1 MANESTKIVITGE
14 DRTRAAF
21 GSINRQLGDLKNNAA
36 QLGRAF
42 GAIFGAIS
50 VGGLVAS
57 LKSVTGE
64 MDRVSKAAQKIGT
77 TTEALSALEY
87 AAKLADVSAEQL
99 QTSLARL
106 ARGLEEAKT
115 GSGEAAKAFARLKID
130 PRAFTDPADA
140 MKAIAERFAS
150 MPDGVTKTAIAMQL
164 FGKSGADLIPLLNS
178 GASGI
183 AEMEAEARRLG
194 VTFSTE
200 AGRAAEE
207 FNDNVTRLQT
217 GMRGFMVET
226 LSPLIPMLVEL
237 SGAFSASGDT
247 AGNALPKV
255 SGFAL
260 AVKTAFEA
268 IIILGANVKF
278 VFETIGMELSMRA
291 SQAAALVR
299 GNLAE
304 ARMIGR
310 LIKEESQKAR
320 ADLDAFE
327 QRILNPRTPA
337 AAAPRTGPNPEDAA
351 AAAEAERK
359 RKAAGAERKRQAAA
373 AERER
378 KAAAAAELALR
389 AEQSSQAARLEQDDI
404 ARAIAANQRLH
415 EDKIINAREY
425 YATLDALQRAQADSE
440 IRLLQTQRAA
450 AQAVT
455 GSQADKLKAAAE
467 IARIEASIELIE
479 RRSADQRAANARAQV
494 IANQQAVQSAQEL
507 IDSMHQEAFLLGLT
521 NAERARALALL
532 DLEKLAVNLTA
543 EEYRALAEALNAALD
558 SRESAESRKDALE
571 AARKQ
576 AEDIRAALTEN
587 LQRSIAD
594 VLNNGFTGDGA
605 RGAIKGFVDL
615 IRTSLSNVI
624 AANLTESILNSFSGS
639 TLNGIGKFLGLGGKK
654 DGSTPASAIYV
665 QDVAAGGLPAA
676 AAGGGGGLFAGFFDG
691 IKSFFSSLTSGLS
704 SLFSGL
710 AGSFSRIF
718 SGGGGGG
725 GGLFGAIASAF
736 GFAEG
741 GYTGPGGK
749 YQPAGVVHAGEYV
762 FSADSVRR
770 LGLNALDNLHR
781 LARGSMIPRGPRL
794 GYAEG
799 GLVNLPGSA
808 APTVNA
814 STKIVNAFD
823 MDAAFSEYLN
833 TRHGERAILNVIQRN
848 PGAAGA

>member
-1 MANESTKIVITGE
+1 MADNTTKVIISGE
-14 DRTRAAF
+14 DRTRVAF
-21 GSINRQLGDLKNNAA
+21 NSINRQLGDLKNNAA
-36 QLGRAF
+36 GLGRALGLAF
-42 GAIFGAIS
+42 SALS
-50 VGGLVAS
+50 VGGVVAG
-57 LKSVTGE
+57 LKSITNE
-64 MDRVSKAAQKIGT
+64 MDRVSKAAQKVGT

-87 AAKLADVSAEQL
+87 AAKLSDVSVQSL
-99 QTSLARL
+99 QTSLAKL
-106 ARGLEEAKT
+106 ARGLDDAKA
-115 GSGEAAKAFARLKID
+115 GSGDAAKAFARLKID
-130 PRAFTDPADA
+130 PRTFSDPADA

-150 MPDGVTKTAIAMQL
+150 MPDGATKTALAMQL
-164 FGKSGADLIPLLNS
+164 FGKSGADMIPLLNA
-178 GASGI
+178 GAAGI

-207 FNDNVTRLQT
+207 FNDNITRLQT
-217 GMRGFMVET
+217 SMRGFMVEA
-226 LSPLIPMLVEL
+226 LSPLIPEL
-237 SGAFSASGDT
+237 ADITKAMSEAARESGLFAAAWVGLGGLGKLTFIGTDI
-247 AGNALPKV
+247 GNAKKEVERLEKLVDSTRKKINAGSAPVPFTWLTVK
-255 SGFAL
+255 FNEQAL
-260 AVKTAFEA
+260 ATLK
-268 IIILGANVKF
+268 K
-278 VFETIGMELSMRA
+278 
-291 SQAAALVR
+291 
-299 GNLAE
+299 NLAAQE
-304 ARMIGR
+304 SALEKAKKR
-310 LIKEESQKAR
+310 LT
-320 ADLDAFE
+320 DLTTPPPAQNRPAFNPGDA
-327 QRILNPRTPA
+327 T
-337 AAAPRTGPNPEDAA
+337 DY
-351 AAAEAERK
+351 AAE
-359 RKAAGAERKRQAAA
+359 AERKRQAAA

-389 AEQSSQAARLEQDDI
+389 AEQSSQAARLEQDEI
-404 ARAIAANQRLH
+404 ARAIAANQRMYD
-415 EDKIINAREY
+415 DKLISARDY

-521 NAERARALALL
+521 NAERARAVALL

-558 SRESAESRKDALE
+558 SRESAESRKAALE
-571 AARKQ
+571 AAKKQ

-676 AAGGGGGLFAGFFDG
+676 AAGGGGGMFAGFFDG

-770 LGLNALDNLHR
+770 IGLGALDNLHR

>member
-77 TTEALSALEY
+77 TTESLSSLEY
-87 AAKLADVSAEQL
+87 AAKLADVSVEQL

-140 MKAIAERFAS
+140 MKAIADRFAS

-183 AEMEAEARRLG
+183 AELEAEARRLG

-207 FNDNVTRLQT
+207 FNDNITRLQT
-217 GMRGFMVET
+217 RMRGFIVET
-226 LSPLIPMLVEL
+226 LSPLIPMLVEA
-237 SGAFSASGDT
+237 SGAFSSAAADAKNSE
-247 AGNALPKV
+247 PEI

-327 QRILNPRTPA
+327 QRILNPRQPA
-337 AAAPRTGPNPEDAA
+337 AAAPRTGANPEDAESA
-351 AAAEAERK
+351 AAARE
-359 RKAAGAERKRQAAA
+359 RKAAAAA
-373 AERER
+373 AARER

-389 AEQSSQAARLEQDDI
+389 AEQSAQAARLEQDAI
-404 ARAIAANQRLH
+404 ARAIAENQRLY
-415 EDKIINAREY
+415 EDKLINAREY
-425 YATLDALQRAQADSE
+425 YAALDALQRAQADSE

-467 IARIEASIELIE
+467 IARIDASIELIE
-479 RRSADQRAANARAQV
+479 RRIVDQRAANARAQV
-494 IANQQAVQSAQEL
+494 VANRLAVQSAQEL

-521 NAERARALALL
+521 NAERARAVALL

-558 SRESAESRKDALE
+558 SRESAESRKAALE

-676 AAGGGGGLFAGFFDG
+676 ATGGGGGLFDGFFDG

-770 LGLNALDNLHR
+770 LGINALDNLHR

-823 MDAAFSEYLN
+823 MDAAFSEYIN